1 MFIETER
8 LIVRKFTNDDF
19 DDFCDYAM
27 DDEMCKMMGR
37 NLMHSKE
44 DALWNFEW
52 LKDKEERGYVLQYKD
67 TGRVIGNL
75 TVRGVPKELL
85 GLEELK
91 DKIGKSMSFSISK
104 RYQRRGLMLEAVSA
118 VIKHLFELEGM
129 DYIQCGHFPF
139 NIASEMLQKKL
150 EFKYLSTL
158 RFVDEGAEVVSVENI
173 LWNSTKKTLL

>member
-8 LIVRKFTNDDF
+8 LVLRKFANDDF
-19 DDFCDYAM
+19 DDFCEFAM

-37 NLMHSKE
+37 NLMSTKD
-44 DALWNFEW
+44 DARWNFEW

-75 TVRGVPKELL
+75 TVGGVPKELL

-91 DKIGKSMSFSISK
+91 DKIGRSMSFSISK
-104 RYQRRGLMLEAVSA
+104 SYQHKGLMFEAVSA

-129 DYIQCGHFPF
+129 DYVQCGHFPF
-139 NIASEMLQKKL
+139 NIASEMLQKKMD
-150 EFKYLSTL
+150 FKYLTTL
-158 RFVDEGAEVVSVENI
+158 RFVDEGIEVVSVENI
-173 LWNSTKKTLL
+173 LWNSMKKTSL